1 MEAQAWTAIGLLA
14 ATLVGWLYFLVPRIR
29 RLERAV
35 DALEARVD
43 ALIDGHKKPPACTAR
58 GRPVGANEE
67 PWFDDRLDL
76 VDTLL
81 AGLSLKL
88 DDHLRRHA
96 G

>member
-43 ALIDGHKKPPACTAR
+43 ALIDGHKKPPRLHGAR
-58 GRPVGANEE
+58 SSGGSE
-67 PWFDDRLDL
+67 
-76 VDTLL
+76 
-81 AGLSLKL
+81 
-88 DDHLRRHA
+88 
-96 G
+96 